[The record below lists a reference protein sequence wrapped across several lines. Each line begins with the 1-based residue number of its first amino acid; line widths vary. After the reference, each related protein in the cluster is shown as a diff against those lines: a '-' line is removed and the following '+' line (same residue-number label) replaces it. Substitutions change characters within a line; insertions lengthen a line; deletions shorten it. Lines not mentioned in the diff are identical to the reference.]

1 MDGLISATFK
11 IIGCV
16 VGSVFIV
23 PFPSKKYHAFKYS
36 KFFFDASTRQRLCF
50 SH

>member
-11 IIGCV
+11 IVGCV

-23 PFPSKKYHAFKYS
+23 PFPSKKFHAFKYS
-36 KFFFDASTRQRLCF
+36 KIFFDASTGQRLCF

>member
-11 IIGCV
+11 IIGYV
-16 VGSVFIV
+16 VGSVFID
-23 PFPSKKYHAFKYS
+23 PFLSKKYHAFKYT